1 MAINRLFHYFLLT
14 HLAVWTLIPSITN
27 QNLPLDTIEALAWGS
42 NLDWGF
48 NKHPPLSALA
58 VEIFYKIFGPQ
69 DWAYYLLSQLFV
81 VTAFYF
87 VFKLSK
93 EILNTEK
100 NAFLSVLL
108 LEGIF
113 FYNFTTPEFNV
124 NVCML
129 PFWAMTGYYAYKCL
143 KDNLT
148 KDYIILGIVAALG
161 FLSKYLFIYLLVGI
175 KIFYIFYIRK
185 NNFKIN
191 YIIPGVIFLL
201 ILTPHLIWLTENNY
215 ITITYGLKRTGEIKS
230 YLDHIILPLTFL
242 GKQIGILIPF
252 FILLFILIK
261 NIKTNFSFKDQNL
274 LYLLSISII
283 PIFLMILTSAIMGA
297 KIRTMWMTPFYLYF
311 GTLMIYLFQNNININ
326 KLKLFNYIFA
336 FLFLLSPILY
346 GYISISKENK
356 RTDFKGKELSNKI
369 QKIWENKFTQKI
381 NFVSGNEWLAGNLSY
396 HLKDRPVWKNPKQSS
411 KMKNCK
417 EKTKHI
423 FSKWLDETK
432 YACKNEGIIYIGDWH
447 NNYCPYKNAI
457 KLNNICMFVK
467 E

>member
-1 MAINRLFHYFLLT
+1 MPINRLFHYFLFT
-14 HLAVWTLIPSITN
+14 HLVIWTLIPSITN
-27 QNLPLDTIEALAWGS
+27 HNLPLDTIEALAWGS

-48 NKHPPLSALA
+48 DKHPPLSALA

-69 DWAYYLLSQLFV
+69 DWVYYLLSQLFV
-81 VTAFYF
+81 ITAFYF

-100 NAFLSVLL
+100 HALLSVLL
-108 LEGIF
+108 LEGIY

-129 PFWAMTGYYAYKCL
+129 PFWAMTGYFAYKCL

-175 KIFYIFYIRK
+175 KIFYIFYIKK

-215 ITITYGLKRTGEIKS
+215 ITVTYGLKRTGEIKS
-230 YLDHIILPLTFL
+230 YLDHIILPLIFL

-252 FILLFILIK
+252 FILLFILTK
-261 NIKTNFSFKDQNL
+261 NIKNNFSFKDQNL

-297 KIRTMWMTPFYLYF
+297 KIRTMWMTPFYLYI
-311 GTLMIYLFQNNININ
+311 GTLFIYIFQNNINLN
-326 KLKLFNYIFA
+326 NLKVFNYIFI
-336 FLFLLSPILY
+336 FLFLLSPTLY
-346 GYISISKENK
+346 GYISISQENK
-356 RTDFKGKELSNKI
+356 RTDYKGKKISFEI
-369 QKIWENKFTQKI
+369 QKIWNSKNKNKI
-381 NFVSGNEWLAGNLSY
+381 THVIGDEWIAGNLSY
-396 HLKDRPVWKNPKQSS
+396 HLKSRPIWINNKDLNKI
-411 KMKNCK
+411 KIYENKINEKLEIK
-417 EKTKHI
+417 EKFLNTDLKI
-423 FSKWLDETK
+423 
-432 YACKNEGIIYIGDWH
+432 
-447 NNYCPYKNAI
+447 AI
-457 KLNNICMFVK
+457 ATLINIK
-467 E
+467 K

>member
-1 MAINRLFHYFLLT
+1 MPINRLFHYFLLT
-14 HLAVWTLIPSITN
+14 HLVIWTLIPSITN
-27 QNLPLDTIEALAWGS
+27 HNLPLDTIEALAWGS

-48 NKHPPLSALA
+48 DKHPPLSALA

-69 DWAYYLLSQLFV
+69 DWVYYLLSQLFV
-81 VTAFYF
+81 ITAFYF

-100 NAFLSVLL
+100 HALLSVLL
-108 LEGIF
+108 LEGIY

-129 PFWAMTGYYAYKCL
+129 PFWAMTGYFAYKCL

-175 KIFYIFYIRK
+175 KIFYIFYIKK

-215 ITITYGLKRTGEIKS
+215 ITVTYGLKRTGEIKS
-230 YLDHIILPLTFL
+230 YLDHIILPLIFL

-252 FILLFILIK
+252 FILLFILTK
-261 NIKTNFSFKDQNL
+261 NIKNNFSFKDQNL

-297 KIRTMWMTPFYLYF
+297 KIRTMWMTPFYLYI
-311 GTLMIYLFQNNININ
+311 GTLFIYIFQNNINLN
-326 KLKLFNYIFA
+326 NLKVFNYIFI
-336 FLFLLSPILY
+336 FLFLLSPTLY
-346 GYISISKENK
+346 GYISISQENK
-356 RTDFKGKELSNKI
+356 RTDYKGKKISFEI
-369 QKIWENKFTQKI
+369 QKIWNSKNKNKI
-381 NFVSGNEWLAGNLSY
+381 THVIGDEWIAGNLSY
-396 HLKDRPVWKNPKQSS
+396 HLKSRPIWINNKDLNKI
-411 KMKNCK
+411 KIYENKINEKLEIK
-417 EKTKHI
+417 EKFLNTDLKI
-423 FSKWLDETK
+423 
-432 YACKNEGIIYIGDWH
+432 
-447 NNYCPYKNAI
+447 AI
-457 KLNNICMFVK
+457 ATLINIK
-467 E
+467 K